1 VCSNPNKAAAKIKH
15 QDRLYNFAGKKLQ
28 YRQKVDITYKRNVN
42 RIAIGASR
50 DRSDLQELISHIL
63 GQVRKGQEALAR
75 GYAQEQKID
84 EGQYGVSRTANRN
97 QYLALLNQQ
106 ANLEQVIDKTYGA
119 NMDKAMLGISR
130 KAQGMLAEQKKSIM
144 IRPEFGPDTMY
155 VGQSGFDKLKQGV
168 GLATDI
174 ASLVTG
180 VGNISQSFKPK
191 TTSWKPGD
199 FSNPGWDY
207 RKAWREYAKDAA

>member
-1 VCSNPNKAAAKIKH
+1 MCSNPNKAAAKIRH
-15 QDRLYNFAGKKLQ
+15 QERVYNFNSAKL
-28 YRQKVDITYKRNVN
+28 KYKQLVNISYNRNVN

-50 DRSDLQELISHIL
+50 DRSDLQEQASHIL

-75 GYAQEQKID
+75 GYAKEQKIN

-106 ANLEQVIDKTYGA
+106 ANLDRISDETYGA
-119 NMDKAMLGISR
+119 KMTKYMLGVTR
-130 KAQGMLAEQKKSIM
+130 KAQGMLAENKKSIQ

-174 ASLVTG
+174 ANLVTG
-180 VGNISQSFKPK
+180 VGNISQSFGTKSSYK
-191 TTSWKPGD
+191 LGD

-207 RKAWREYAKDAA
+207 KKAWS

>member
-1 VCSNPNKAAAKIKH
+1 MCSNPNKAAAKIRH
-15 QDRLYNFAGKKLQ
+15 QEKVYNFNSAKLKYKQ
-28 YRQKVDITYKRNVN
+28 LVNISYKRNVN

-50 DRSDLQELISHIL
+50 DKSDLQEQASHIL
-63 GQVRKGQEALAR
+63 GQVRQGQEAFAR

-84 EGQYGVSRTANRN
+84 EGQYGVSRTASRN

-119 NMDKAMLGISR
+119 NMDKAMLGINR
-130 KAQGMLAEQKKSIM
+130 KVQGMLAEQKKSIM
-144 IRPEFGPDTMY
+144 IRPEFGPETMY
-155 VGQSGFDKLKQGV
+155 VGQSGFDRLKQGV

-174 ASLVTG
+174 AGLVTG
-180 VGNISQSFKPK
+180 LGNISQGFGTKSSYKL
-191 TTSWKPGD
+191 GD

-207 RKAWREYAKDAA
+207 KKAWS

>member
-1 VCSNPNKAAAKIKH
+1 MCSNPNKAAAKIRH
-15 QDRLYNFAGKKLQ
+15 QERVYNFNSAKLKYKQ
-28 YRQKVDITYKRNVN
+28 LVDISYKRNVN

-50 DRSDLQELISHIL
+50 DRSDLQEQASHIL

-75 GYAQEQKID
+75 GYAKEQKID
-84 EGQYGVSRTANRN
+84 EGQYGVSRTASRN

-119 NMDKAMLGISR
+119 NMDKAMLGINR
-130 KAQGMLAEQKKSIM
+130 KVQSMLAENKKSIQ

-174 ASLVTG
+174 ANLVTG
-180 VGNISQSFKPK
+180 VGNISQSFGTKSSYK
-191 TTSWKPGD
+191 LGD

-207 RKAWREYAKDAA
+207 KKAWS

>member
-1 VCSNPNKAAAKIKH
+1 MCSNPNKAAAKIRH
-15 QDRLYNFAGKKLQ
+15 QERVYNFNSAKLKYKQ
-28 YRQKVDITYKRNVN
+28 LVDISYKRNVN

-50 DRSDLQELISHIL
+50 DRSDLQEQASHIL

-75 GYAQEQKID
+75 GYAKEQKID

-119 NMDKAMLGISR
+119 NMDKAMLGINR
-130 KAQGMLAEQKKSIM
+130 KVQGMLAEQKKSIM
-144 IRPEFGPDTMY
+144 IRPEFGPETMY
-155 VGQSGFDKLKQGV
+155 VGQSGFDRLKQGV

-174 ASLVTG
+174 ANLVTG
-180 VGNISQSFKPK
+180 VGNISQSFGTKSSYK
-191 TTSWKPGD
+191 LGD

-207 RKAWREYAKDAA
+207 KKAWS

>member
-1 VCSNPNKAAAKIKH
+1 VCSNPNKAAAEIEQKKRLYKYQADKIKYK
-15 QDRLYNFAGKKLQ
+15 QN
-28 YRQKVDITYKRNVN
+28 VEISYKRNVN

-50 DRSDLQELISHIL
+50 DKSDLQEQASHIL

-106 ANLEQVIDKTYGA
+106 ANLDRISDETYGA
-119 NMDKAMLGISR
+119 KMTKYMLGVTR
-130 KAQGMLAEQKKSIM
+130 KAQGMLAENKKSIQ

-155 VGQSGFDKLKQGV
+155 VGQSGFDRLKQGV

-174 ASLVTG
+174 AGLVTG
-180 VGNISQSFKPK
+180 LGNISQGFGTKSSYKL
-191 TTSWKPGD
+191 GD

-207 RKAWREYAKDAA
+207 KKAWS

>member
-1 VCSNPNKAAAKIKH
+1 MCSNPNKAAAEIEQKKRLYKYQADKIKYK
-15 QDRLYNFAGKKLQ
+15 QN
-28 YRQKVDITYKRNVN
+28 VEISYKRNVN

-50 DRSDLQELISHIL
+50 DKSDLQEQASHIL

-106 ANLEQVIDKTYGA
+106 ANLDRISDETYGA
-119 NMDKAMLGISR
+119 KMTKYMLGVTR
-130 KAQGMLAEQKKSIM
+130 KAQGMLAENKKSIQ

-155 VGQSGFDKLKQGV
+155 VGQSGFDRLKQGV

-174 ASLVTG
+174 AGLVTG
-180 VGNISQSFKPK
+180 LGNISQGFGTKSSYKL
-191 TTSWKPGD
+191 GD

-207 RKAWREYAKDAA
+207 KKAWS